1 VETPDQL
8 AEYLEQ
14 GYKKMKYIIVKK
26 DSLEIIGAY
35 EASQPDLNR
44 ITASFE
50 MVHVP
55 LPDGLDE
62 KHAKVEK
69 NGNSYTASDTRSY
82 VSSHSDRIE
91 FGEKMIKDFM
101 TANHL
106 GGISEQVS
114 YTIIQ
119 ALLPIIVCLKIGSLA
134 TALYAIKSIPQNQRD
149 GVYITDAKLLFFA
162 NSIEAFLGLPLSE
175 SV

>member
-1 VETPDQL
+1 
-8 AEYLEQ
+8 
-14 GYKKMKYIIVKK
+14 MKYLIVKK

-50 MVHVP
+50 MVHVV
-55 LPDGLDE
+55 LPDGLDA
-62 KHAKVEK
+62 KFAKVTQS
-69 NGNSYTASDTRSY
+69 GNNYTASDARSY

-101 TANHL
+101 TANQES
-106 GGISEQVS
+106 GISEQVS
-114 YTIIQ
+114 YQIIQ
-119 ALLPIIVCLKIGSLA
+119 GLLPIIVCLKIGSLA
-134 TALYAIKSIPQNQRD
+134 TALYAIKSIPVEMRD
-149 GVYITDAKLLFFA
+149 GVYVSDAKLLYFA
-162 NSIEAFLGLPLSE
+162 NAIESFLGLPLST